1 VSSQVRRVGVVV
13 PAHNEERLLADCLH
27 ALQAAAHLAAVPVT
41 LLVVLDDCSDASPDR
56 CRQLG
61 VHTLTINARNVGVA
75 RAAGFQALI
84 GEEADPAGIWLA
96 STDADTRV
104 EPSWLR
110 RQVDLARGGADVVL
124 GVVRL
129 NGNTASTELRQAFDL
144 DYQRQLFP
152 DGSHNHVHGANL
164 GLRASV
170 YLQAGGFPP
179 TPNHED
185 QCLVQRLRRTPG
197 VIIERTQQLI
207 VSTSGRLD
215 GHCNHGFAATLAG
228 LHPSVSAWT

>member
-1 VSSQVRRVGVVV
+1 VVV
-13 PAHNEERLLADCLH
+13 PAHNEERLLADCLL
-27 ALQAAAHLAAVPVT
+27 ALQAAAQVAAVPVT
-41 LLVVLDDCSDASPDR
+41 VLVVLDDCADASRQR
-56 CRQLG
+56 CQQLG
-61 VHTLTINARNVGVA
+61 IDTLSIDARNVGVA

-84 GEEADPAGIWLA
+84 GDEADLTGIWLA

-104 EPSWLR
+104 EPTWLR
-110 RQVDLARGGADVVL
+110 HQLNLARGGADVVL

-129 NGNTASTELRQAFDL
+129 DSDTASAELRQAFDI
-144 DYQRQLFP
+144 DYQKQLFP

-170 YLQAGGFPP
+170 YVKAGGFPS

-185 QCLVQRLRRTPG
+185 KRLIQRLRRTPG

-207 VSTSGRLD
+207 VYTSGRLD
-215 GHCNHGFAATLAG
+215 GRCSHGFAATLAA
-228 LHPSVSAWT
+228 LHNLP